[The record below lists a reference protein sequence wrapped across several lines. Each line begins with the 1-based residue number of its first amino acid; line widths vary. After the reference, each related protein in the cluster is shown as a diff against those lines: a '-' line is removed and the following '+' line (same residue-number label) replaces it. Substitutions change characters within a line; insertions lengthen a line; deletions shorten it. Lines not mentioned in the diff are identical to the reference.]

1 MSGFMYGAKI
11 YLPVKD
17 LALGIVLA
25 LVAGMLAGAL
35 PALSAMRLK
44 VVDALRRV

>member
-1 MSGFMYGAKI
+1 MRV
-11 YLPVKD
+11 YLPPASLAFGLL
-17 LALGIVLA
+17 LALAV
-25 LVAGMLAGAL
+25 GMLAGAL